1 MHDDDSQKTLG
12 SPYTDPRA
20 EALLG
25 AANDSA
31 RLFRS
36 IFLAFL
42 LVSLYF
48 LVLALSA
55 DDELLFKDGDL
66 RAPIL
71 NVTVQASHYF
81 MAAPWILVLLHM
93 NFLIQGVFLSR
104 KLADY
109 KQALPSNH
117 ETDSEKE
124 LLRLLFPIPW
134 AQMASGVSS
143 SGVPFWMLKAFVFF
157 TVAILPLATLGAMQ
171 IQFLDFQSMGITTM
185 HSGVLLMDLLLLWFL
200 WHRMNCLPE
209 QASPH
214 WGWRRRLGTALRQS
228 WLSFAS
234 TLLMVIVFLT
244 VSIWRPP
251 DVGDSEEADVLG
263 DWLRCL
269 RLQGDSSMNTGMEC
283 GENVKA
289 RATTRFHWCT
299 LPVTRDAAEAA
310 LLPSRSRKPGTGT
323 GHRLA
328 FQTGQGTK
336 GKVCWLRRAAT
347 VQAPSPDSRRPSL
360 GAASRYSPDAA
371 VSRRALSRVNAVV
384 PARRLTRA
392 AAEARMRRGRW
403 SRGRATS

>member
-1 MHDDDSQKTLG
+1 MYPRTAGERPGRPRYRPAHAGKRVWTRCEPARARSRAGCGNLRSGSMGSILSNRRDSGCVTRNDPISASRTASRFG
-12 SPYTDPRA
+12 SCQPFSD
-20 EALLG
+20 LLG
-25 AANDSA
+25 PLLTVDFINKYGISWDFLLGGIGSGG
-31 RLFRS
+31 RRS
-36 IFLAFL
+36 IHAELRLGGSSKLRSSTAIALAGTTRQMFGHL
-42 LVSLYF
+42 AHMAVAGVSREFIDSHRPASRAVNRRALRDVA
-48 LVLALSA
+48 LRRLA
-55 DDELLFKDGDL
+55 
-66 RAPIL
+66 PP
-71 NVTVQASHYF
+71 
-81 MAAPWILVLLHM
+81 AAPNCHKP
-93 NFLIQGVFLSR
+93 R
-104 KLADY
+104 
-109 KQALPSNH
+109 
-117 ETDSEKE
+117 
-124 LLRLLFPIPW
+124 
-134 AQMASGVSS
+134 SGLTRGHHVRGTRRIMGCVSS
-143 SGVPFWMLKAFVFF
+143 NARTAAEPF
-157 TVAILPLATLGAMQ
+157 PTL
-171 IQFLDFQSMGITTM
+171 
-185 HSGVLLMDLLLLWFL
+185 
-200 WHRMNCLPE
+200 
-209 QASPH
+209 
-214 WGWRRRLGTALRQS
+214 WG
-228 WLSFAS
+228 
-234 TLLMVIVFLT
+234 
-244 VSIWRPP
+244 
-251 DVGDSEEADVLG
+251 
-263 DWLRCL
+263 L

>member
-1 MHDDDSQKTLG
+1 MS
-12 SPYTDPRA
+12 
-20 EALLG
+20 
-25 AANDSA
+25 
-31 RLFRS
+31 F
-36 IFLAFL
+36 
-42 LVSLYF
+42 
-48 LVLALSA
+48 
-55 DDELLFKDGDL
+55 L
-66 RAPIL
+66 RA
-71 NVTVQASHYF
+71 SF
-81 MAAPWILVLLHM
+81 APYWQS
-93 NFLIQGVFLSR
+93 IQH
-104 KLADY
+104 A
-109 KQALPSNH
+109 
-117 ETDSEKE
+117 
-124 LLRLLFPIPW
+124 LFPQLEQVLGPLTAKQQQLVQTLEVIRVERQIPRHFR
-134 AQMASGVSS
+134 APG
-143 SGVPFWMLKAFVFF
+143 
-157 TVAILPLATLGAMQ
+157 
-171 IQFLDFQSMGITTM
+171 
-185 HSGVLLMDLLLLWFL
+185 
-200 WHRMNCLPE
+200 
-209 QASPH
+209 
-214 WGWRRRLGTALRQS
+214 
-228 WLSFAS
+228 
-234 TLLMVIVFLT
+234 
-244 VSIWRPP
+244 RPP
-251 DVGDSEEADVLG
+251 KDRG
-263 DWLRCL
+263 L

>member
-1 MHDDDSQKTLG
+1 MGIQPPSAVAARGDALQQSAPLSNRAASRCMRPRPRVAGDADEVVLIGRPVDIAWMVFGDQHRPLRARHSTHAFAHHAVVVDD
-12 SPYTDPRA
+12 
-20 EALLG
+20 ALL
-25 AANDSA
+25 
-31 RLFRS
+31 
-36 IFLAFL
+36 
-42 LVSLYF
+42 
-48 LVLALSA
+48 
-55 DDELLFKDGDL
+55 
-66 RAPIL
+66 P
-71 NVTVQASHYF
+71 
-81 MAAPWILVLLHM
+81 
-93 NFLIQGVFLSR
+93 
-104 KLADY
+104 
-109 KQALPSNH
+109 
-117 ETDSEKE
+117 
-124 LLRLLFPIPW
+124 
-134 AQMASGVSS
+134 
-143 SGVPFWMLKAFVFF
+143 
-157 TVAILPLATLGAMQ
+157 
-171 IQFLDFQSMGITTM
+171 
-185 HSGVLLMDLLLLWFL
+185 
-200 WHRMNCLPE
+200 
-209 QASPH
+209 
-214 WGWRRRLGTALRQS
+214 RR
-228 WLSFAS
+228 
-234 TLLMVIVFLT
+234 
-244 VSIWRPP
+244 
-251 DVGDSEEADVLG
+251 
-263 DWLRCL
+263 L

>member
-1 MHDDDSQKTLG
+1 MSRSVSG
-12 SPYTDPRA
+12 NSS
-20 EALLG
+20 
-25 AANDSA
+25 SA
-31 RLFRS
+31 RQPSEPPSAKLPWLIAHTDDGRTS
-36 IFLAFL
+36 QPVPASPP
-42 LVSLYF
+42 VS
-48 LVLALSA
+48 VRT
-55 DDELLFKDGDL
+55 DRG
-66 RAPIL
+66 
-71 NVTVQASHYF
+71 VTVSARGSDGRVQS
-81 MAAPWILVLLHM
+81 AAP
-93 NFLIQGVFLSR
+93 LS
-104 KLADY
+104 
-109 KQALPSNH
+109 
-117 ETDSEKE
+117 
-124 LLRLLFPIPW
+124 
-134 AQMASGVSS
+134 
-143 SGVPFWMLKAFVFF
+143 
-157 TVAILPLATLGAMQ
+157 
-171 IQFLDFQSMGITTM
+171 
-185 HSGVLLMDLLLLWFL
+185 
-200 WHRMNCLPE
+200 
-209 QASPH
+209 
-214 WGWRRRLGTALRQS
+214 
-228 WLSFAS
+228 SFAS
-234 TLLMVIVFLT
+234 DRDRFHSRVERDMPHGGGMVTLPVRDT
-244 VSIWRPP
+244 R
-251 DVGDSEEADVLG
+251 ADDDPSSRG
-263 DWLRCL
+263 RL